1 MCCPLKADWWP
12 CSWLWFLFSTLVRG
26 SLALTPPDGCQS
38 MEVHCCAFFPPTIL
52 SFLSSKDFLGFY
64 VKMSLVFRFSFL
76 SLLDICWCICW
87 SKFITQ
93 PKCQHLQASSQ
104 PLPHFLRT
112 AVIAMLIECHF
123 QRKFP
128 DLHLFHENEILFHS
142 LSAFCWLLNPE
153 CTYLKAMS
161 PRFFFLSW
169 LILIIFTYRPL
180 FLAWKC
186 NYLVKR
192 C

>member
-1 MCCPLKADWWP
+1 MLMMYWAGLFHVLSFEGWLMALFLAVISVPHSCPWFF
-12 CSWLWFLFSTLVRG
+12 CSYTTRWVSVTG
-26 SLALTPPDGCQS
+26 SALLCLPPS
-38 MEVHCCAFFPPTIL
+38 PTIL
-52 SFLSSKDFLGFY
+52 SFLTSKDFPGFY

-93 PKCQHLQASSQ
+93 PKCQHLQASPQ
-104 PLPHFLRT
+104 PLPHFPRT
-112 AVIAMLIECHF
+112 AVIAMLTECHF

-161 PRFFFLSW
+161 PSFFFFPDSYW
-169 LILIIFTYRPL
+169 
-180 FLAWKC
+180 
-186 NYLVKR
+186 
-192 C
+192 

>member
-1 MCCPLKADWWP
+1 MLMMYWAGLFHVLSFEGWLMALFLAVISVLHSC
-12 CSWLWFLFSTLVRG
+12 LWFFWLLHHQMGVSQWKCTVVL
-26 SLALTPPDGCQS
+26 
-38 MEVHCCAFFPPTIL
+38 FFPPTIL

-64 VKMSLVFRFSFL
+64 VKMSLVFRFPFL
-76 SLLDICWCICW
+76 SLLGICWCICW

-161 PRFFFLSW
+161 PRFFFFPDSYW
-169 LILIIFTYRPL
+169 
-180 FLAWKC
+180 
-186 NYLVKR
+186 
-192 C
+192 